1 MATAFDQKS
10 MTPFE
15 PDGVYNSIPY
25 RVLPDRSIEAMMP
38 GGLVRFRDMDQLA
51 EAAMATPTSTSLTHS
66 DMNGRNGS
74 VPAKPLDYYA
84 ILQDAIRST
93 RQNSAQLRALVY
105 ERFRFNLKRDVL
117 FGHSTMGLADVVR
130 QINDFEL
137 AVARIEANAV
147 DEQPVPRER
156 LEPFARE
163 RIGPRERARTAA
175 PDRERTAPPE
185 RERAEPREI
194 VRARAPDAVQILPPP
209 PIKPLYAGLPPGQRA
224 DNSQFARLTEEFIRH
239 LRLTNKFVAIAFVAM
254 TIIGSVIITLL
265 WPTHK
270 PPSRLETAGRPT
282 QTAEAAATPGDAAD
296 DSAAQTEHA
305 AKVPF
310 PLPNS
315 FGIYVLSNDKL
326 TELQP
331 LPISVPDA
339 RIALSAEITAPS
351 PTTISDA
358 KPAFILFRRD
368 LLNNAP
374 QKIFL
379 RVIARMARETA
390 IVNGKAGTTN
400 IEGTWRVRNIS
411 RELRISPIPGQ
422 REMVIA
428 RLDDDVSLAA
438 GRYALVLN
446 RTGYDFEI
454 QGSPSS
460 PAFCLEKFETA
471 NGAVFNQCRAP

>member
-1 MATAFDQKS
+1 
-10 MTPFE
+10 MTPFK

-38 GGLVRFRDMDQLA
+38 GGLVRFKDMDQLA
-51 EAAMATPTSTSLTHS
+51 EAAVATPAGTSLTHS
-66 DMNGRNGS
+66 DMNGRNGR
-74 VPAKPLDYYA
+74 VPARPLDYYA

-147 DEQPVPRER
+147 DEQPVTRER
-156 LEPFARE
+156 LGPFARE
-163 RIGPRERARTAA
+163 RTEPRDRERTAV
-175 PDRERTAPPE
+175 PDRERTAPAE
-185 RERAEPREI
+185 RERTERREI

-209 PIKPLYAGLPPGQRA
+209 PIKPLYARLPPHQRA

-282 QTAEAAATPGDAAD
+282 QTADATPGDAAD
-296 DSAAQTEHA
+296 DSAAQT
-305 AKVPF
+305 KVPF

-331 LPISVPDA
+331 LPISIPDA
-339 RIALSAEITAPS
+339 RIALSAEISVPS

-379 RVIARMARETA
+379 RVIARMARETT

-400 IEGTWRVRNIS
+400 TEGTWRVRNIS
-411 RELRISPIPGQ
+411 RELKIAPIPGQ

-454 QGSPSS
+454 QGPPSS
-460 PAFCLEKFETA
+460 AAFCLEKFETA
-471 NGAVFNQCRAP
+471 NGAMFNQCRAP